1 MAKPTLQNIF
11 GPNASQ
17 TATDLI
23 IKKSDLTGLTASA
36 TNEAE
41 DLLTAIVQIA
51 ALNATQTAWS
61 ADTDRTIFLDLD
73 NAPQIALQGTL
84 SRLVYQAVISLGLPL
99 SGAAKF
105 ADVDPDLA

>member
-1 MAKPTLQNIF
+1 MT
-11 GPNASQ
+11 Q

-36 TNEAE
+36 SNDSE
-41 DLLTAIVQIA
+41 DLLTAILQLA
-51 ALNATQTAWS
+51 ALNATQAAWNS
-61 ADTDRTIFLDLD
+61 DTDRTIFLDLD

-84 SRLVYQAVISLGLPL
+84 SRLIYQAVVSLSLPL

-105 ADVDPDLA
+105 SDVDPDLA